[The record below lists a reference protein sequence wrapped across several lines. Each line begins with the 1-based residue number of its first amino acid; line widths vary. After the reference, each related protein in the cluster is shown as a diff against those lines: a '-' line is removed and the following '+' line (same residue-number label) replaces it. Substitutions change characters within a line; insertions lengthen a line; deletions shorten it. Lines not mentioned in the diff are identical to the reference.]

1 PDPQKWP
8 TDHGALPDNG
18 SAEALRAA
26 LCQETLDFVRAGL
39 AARGCLICCLQGR
52 SRSVSVLLGFL
63 LLERGVGVDE
73 GLDLVRSSRPQE
85 DTPDPAPTRAQSTI
99 ASSTPR
105 RRRSGDVG
113 FVLCLRRLQREA
125 AGALPAPAAAAGA
138 GSSPRAG
145 RAAVAATP

>member
-1 PDPQKWP
+1 SDRR
-8 TDHGALPDNG
+8 ARCG
-18 SAEALRAA
+18 S
-26 LCQETLDFVRAGL
+26 
-39 AARGCLICCLQGR
+39 
-52 SRSVSVLLGFL
+52 SVLRPSDWAPSRRPEG
-63 LLERGVGVDE
+63 RGTKCHSCPGSHSLRVAE
-73 GLDLVRSSRPQE
+73 GDVPRAQTSDDVQE

-145 RAAVAATP
+145 RAAVAATPVVSQPSAR